1 MPDLRCEIIC
11 LCSGVTEA
19 FLRAVQRTAFF
30 YNRIVTIHLTY
41 TLFSVCYLRKRV
53 NVLKR
58 VPLTSLIPIDLVI
71 IDFNLH
77 ATLQKIVVFRVIDF
91 KGDRCPA

>member
-1 MPDLRCEIIC
+1 MFRCDRSFLEGGSENRLFLQPYCHYTFDLYTILSLLSPEKSER
-11 LCSGVTEA
+11 TE
-19 FLRAVQRTAFF
+19 
-30 YNRIVTIHLTY
+30 
-41 TLFSVCYLRKRV
+41 
-53 NVLKR
+53 R